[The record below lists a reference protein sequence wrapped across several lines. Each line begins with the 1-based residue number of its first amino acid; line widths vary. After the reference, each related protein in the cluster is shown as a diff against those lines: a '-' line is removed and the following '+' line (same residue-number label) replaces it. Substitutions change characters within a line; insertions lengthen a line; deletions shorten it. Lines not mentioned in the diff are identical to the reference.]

1 MLYLFTGL
9 PGSGKTLNA
18 IKFVSESDFFY
29 DYIEDPKDSTKK
41 IPNKQQDGS
50 ILRRPVYYH
59 NINGLINP
67 EWTKM
72 DDDQA
77 KKPHEIEKGSIIIYD
92 ECQDIFPVL
101 PQSKQASLPDHY
113 SYMNRHRHNGHDV
126 ILITQHPKNLNTQL
140 RRLVNRH
147 YHFKRLFGTDTI
159 GRYEYQQCMD
169 EPLDFIAK
177 KEAEYEKITLDSSY
191 FNQYKSAEI
200 HTVKKDIP
208 YKRFM
213 PLVIL
218 TILLLIAAIFSVRW
232 FLNQSSIHEY
242 QDQQDSSK
250 PSLIEKATTLNAT
263 GLNLNP
269 NTTTNTENPDNYLQ
283 RLKPRID
290 GLVHTAPIYDELT
303 QPKSYPRIAACVIT
317 HNKNKC
323 QCYTQQATKLSVED
337 SICRNIQ
344 ANGYFDPTVPDSRG
358 YQQQGKPLLSR
369 NTTKKKPAYYRP
381 NSYLIPKTGRY

>member
-1 MLYLFTGL
+1 MLFLFTGL
-9 PGSGKTLNA
+9 PGAGKTLNA
-18 IKFVSESDFFY
+18 IKFVSESDIFY
-29 DYIEDPKDSTKK
+29 DYIENPEKSSEK

-67 EWTKM
+67 EWIKM
-72 DDDQA
+72 DDEQA
-77 KKPHEIEKGSIIIYD
+77 KKPYEIEKGAVIIYD

-101 PQSKQASLPDHY
+101 PQSKQSSLPEHY

-147 YHFKRLFGTDTI
+147 FHFKRLFGTDTI
-159 GRYEYQQCMD
+159 GRYEYQECKD

-177 KEAEYEKITLDSSY
+177 KEAEYEKITLDHKY
-191 FNQYKSAEI
+191 FDHYKSAEI

-213 PLVIL
+213 PFVIVG
-218 TILLLIAAIFSVRW
+218 LLLIIALLFSVRW

-242 QDQQDSSK
+242 DNKPQDSK
-250 PSLIEKATTLNAT
+250 PSLIDKATSIT
-263 GLNLNP
+263 GTSLNLS
-269 NTTTNTENPDNYLQ
+269 TDSQQQQEDDYFQ

-290 GLVHTAPIYDELT
+290 GLVHTAPIYDDLT
-303 QPKSYPRIAACVIT
+303 EPRSYPRIAACVIIHAT
-317 HNKNKC
+317 DKC
-323 QCYTQQATKLSVED
+323 QCYTQQATKLSVQD

-344 ANGYFDPTVPDSRG
+344 ANGYFDPTVPDPRSHHRDNQRQVASRAST
-358 YQQQGKPLLSR
+358 QRP
-369 NTTKKKPAYYRP
+369 TYYRP
-381 NSYLIPKTGRY
+381 NAYLIPSTGKY